1 MAEKVNEK
9 VSEAINKSPEE
20 LSSKDVAN
28 AHAAGD
34 GASGRSKEAITE
46 EDIDLKKKKDEPKK
60 GTAES
65 Y

>member
-1 MAEKVNEK
+1 MVKKVNEK
-9 VSEAINKSPEE
+9 LSEAINKSPEE

-28 AHAAGD
+28 AHATGD

-46 EDIDLKKKKDEPKK
+46 EDIHAKKRTDPNE